1 MEKPLPAVLG
11 SDVSGTVVTSRAE
24 GFSGGDE
31 VFGISASGGYA
42 EYSTASAEAIAQKPE
57 SVSHQHAAAIPVAG
71 LTAWQAL
78 FDRGA
83 LHSGQTALVA
93 GAAGG
98 VGHFAVQFAKLAG
111 ARVIGTGSTR
121 NRDFVLSLG
130 ADEYVDYTGQD
141 VGEVVSG
148 ADVAFDTVV
157 PKRPP
162 CSSQSFARAG
172 Y

>member
-1 MEKPLPAVLG
+1 MRGVL
-11 SDVSGTVVTSRAE
+11 DRVRR
-24 GFSGGDE
+24 GDRK
-31 VFGISASGGYA
+31 
-42 EYSTASAEAIAQKPE
+42 KPE

-98 VGHFAVQFAKLAG
+98 LGHFAVQFAKLAG
-111 ARVIGTGSTR
+111 AWVIGTGSTR
-121 NRDFVLSLG
+121 NRDFVLSLD

-148 ADVAFDTVV
+148 ADVAFDTVGGETTALLLPV
-157 PKRPP
+157 VREGGILTTIASAPPTRP
-162 CSSQSFARAG
+162 RAG
-172 Y
+172 AACAPNST